1 MIKLINAV
9 MLNPRK
15 VNIAI
20 PPNGSTSDVDTDPE
34 NLRINDRRKM
44 ANSDRRS
51 PRIEIEIKRVMR
63 LA

>member
-1 MIKLINAV
+1 